1 MLDYILEDFQK
12 GGWVILPI
20 VLVSLWGWILIST
33 SFMTLFAQ
41 GGLLKHLRK
50 RIRYPRTLVKWLK
63 TEITEKER
71 LSIPGRVLSKVYKVR
86 YKGESAMLE
95 VLDEE
100 LKFCLPELEKG
111 LPTLGV
117 LAGAAPLLGL
127 LGTVSGMVGTF
138 EVISVFGTSNPAL
151 MADSIAEALVT
162 TQNGLIAAV
171 PLMLVHIFLANRAD
185 KVETETVKAAHRLI
199 NYYRLKPKKD

>member
-1 MLDYILEDFQK
+1 MLDYILEEFEK

-20 VLVSLWGWILIST
+20 FVVSFWGWVLIAN
-33 SFMTLFAQ
+33 SFQNLYAQ
-41 GGLLKHLRK
+41 GGLLAHLRK

-63 TEITEKER
+63 EEITPKEKK
-71 LSIPGRVLSKVYKVR
+71 SIPGRVLKKVYGVR
-86 YKGESAMLE
+86 HQGEATMLE

-111 LPTLGV
+111 LATLGV

-138 EVISVFGTSNPAL
+138 EVISLFGTSNPAL

-162 TQNGLIAAV
+162 TQIQAGI
-171 PLMLVHIFLANRAD
+171 R
-185 KVETETVKAAHRLI
+185 
-199 NYYRLKPKKD
+199 YRF